1 MPPNRRRAR
10 HDGMFH
16 EATAKAKSEAGA
28 CAGDDVPPQN
38 RCRQVVRFLFA
49 THAKATAGFTYELE
63 CIIVFRVDLHVLLS
77 HREDLAVA
85 RSPSGDQLP
94 SPPQARFPS
103 PAQGRTGRGTAQDTG
118 PRPPSDPAIRKVQT
132 YNLPR

>member
-1 MPPNRRRAR
+1 MSWNA
-10 HDGMFH
+10 
-16 EATAKAKSEAGA
+16 
-28 CAGDDVPPQN
+28 
-38 RCRQVVRFLFA
+38 
-49 THAKATAGFTYELE
+49 
-63 CIIVFRVDLHVLLS
+63 LLYFVSIYMCFFS

-118 PRPPSDPAIRKVQT
+118 PRPPSDPAVRKVQT